1 MKRKTMAVISF
12 VAALLVFS
20 VAFMGYLLSPNY
32 KTITIKP
39 TKAIILE
46 IEGNVIELDKP
57 PVYEN
62 NQLLLPINTV
72 KKYLDKNIFWDEKA
86 KKVIITTQDKV
97 IKLIEG
103 KVSALVN
110 EKSVS
115 LNTSVKI
122 ISGTVYMPVDFLKDV
137 YRIDI
142 KYIKKYNIVI
152 IDYRDS
158 IKRIAEVIEKKAVVR
173 NDMSVK
179 APVIKWL
186 KEKDDLRI
194 FDEYE
199 KWYKV
204 RTDEGLIGYM
214 QKKDVKITAL
224 TSSIYTEY
232 KQEPIVPPAT
242 RIKKGKINLVWDYM
256 EGQVPDMSNVEK
268 IKGLD
273 VISPTW
279 FKLKNDD
286 IKISS
291 MADFKYLEWAKLNGY
306 SVWPLFSNN
315 CNTSLT
321 AQVLNDSSLREK
333 VIQELLVYVKLYK
346 LEGINIDFE
355 NLRIEDNVVFTQFVR
370 ELAPPLR
377 RLGVVLSVDVGVP
390 GGSDNWSKCYDR
402 KALAESVDYMMVMT
416 YDQHWGTSPI
426 SGSVAQYD
434 WVEDKIKLTLQD
446 VPASKLLLGLPFY
459 TREWKEDYGSDGKM
473 IGTPSS
479 IAISMEQAKQSI
491 KTNKAKIEWDE
502 SSGQYYAEYSKD
514 NSKYKIWIE
523 DEKSINLKSSLVH
536 KYQLAGAASW
546 RRGFETPN
554 IWAVLNKNLKGNIN
568 YTEWAKANDNYKNR

>member
-1 MKRKTMAVISF
+1 MAVISF
-12 VAALLVFS
+12 VAALLAFS
-20 VAFMGYLLSPNY
+20 AAVIGYILSPTY
-32 KTITIKP
+32 RTIETYPSKV
-39 TKAIILE
+39 TVLE
-46 IEGNVIELDKP
+46 IEGSIVESKVP
-57 PVYEN
+57 PIYEN
-62 NQLLLPINTV
+62 NQVLLPIDIV

-86 KKVIITTQDKV
+86 QKVIITTQDKV
-97 IKLIEG
+97 IKLMEG

-110 EKSVS
+110 EKPVTIS
-115 LNTSVKI
+115 TSVKI
-122 ISGTVYMPVDFLKDV
+122 VSGTVYMPIDFLKDV

-142 KYIKKYNIVI
+142 KYVNKYNKII

-158 IKRIAEVIEKKAVVR
+158 IKKIAEVIPKRAVVR
-173 NDMSVK
+173 NDMSIK

-186 KEKDDLRI
+186 KGKDGIRV

-204 RTDEGLIGYM
+204 RTEEGLIGYM

-232 KQEPIVPPAT
+232 KQEPVVPPAT
-242 RIKKGKINLVWDYM
+242 RILKGKINLVWDYM
-256 EGQVPDMSNVEK
+256 EGEAPNMSGVEK

-273 VISPTW
+273 VVSPTW
-279 FKLKNDD
+279 FRLTDKDTIINSL
-286 IKISS
+286 
-291 MADFKYLEWAKLNGY
+291 ADFKYLEWAKLNGY
-306 SVWPLFSNN
+306 TVWPLFSND
-315 CNTSLT
+315 SDT
-321 AQVLNDSSLREK
+321 ALASKVLNDSSLREK

-346 LEGINIDFE
+346 LEGINLDFE
-355 NLRIEDNVVFTQFVR
+355 NLKIEDKDVYTQFVR

-377 RLGVVLSVDVGVP
+377 QLGVILSVDVGVP
-390 GGSDNWSKCYDR
+390 GGSDNWSNCYDR
-402 KALAESVDYMMVMT
+402 KALSEAVDYMMVMT

-434 WVEDKIKLTLQD
+434 WVEEKVKLTLKE

-459 TREWKEDYGSDGKM
+459 SREWKEDYDTDGKM
-473 IGTPSS
+473 IGSPTSV
-479 IAISMEQAKQSI
+479 AISMEQAQDKIKSNNAKIQWDKQS
-491 KTNKAKIEWDE
+491 
-502 SSGQYYAEYSKD
+502 GQNYAEYTKG
-514 NSKYKIWIE
+514 NSKYKIWVE

-554 IWAVLNKNLKGNIN
+554 IWAVLHKNLKRNVN
-568 YTEWAKANDNYKNR
+568 YTEWAKANSSFKNR

>member
-1 MKRKTMAVISF
+1 MERKIIAVISF

-20 VAFMGYLLSPNY
+20 LALIGYFLSPTY
-32 KTITIKP
+32 KTISINPAKNT
-39 TKAIILE
+39 ILE
-46 IEGNVIELDKP
+46 IEGNVIELKEP
-57 PVYEN
+57 PIYEN
-62 NQLLLPINTV
+62 NQLLLPISTV

-97 IKLIEG
+97 IKLIAG
-103 KVSALVN
+103 KVSAFVN
-110 EKSVS
+110 EKPVTI
-115 LNTSVKI
+115 NTSVKI
-122 ISGTVYMPVDFLKDV
+122 VSGTVYMPVDFLKDV

-142 KYIKKYNIVI
+142 KYVKKYNIVI

-158 IKRIAEVIEKKAVVR
+158 IKRTAEIILKKAVVR
-173 NDMSVK
+173 NEMSIK

-186 KEKDDLRI
+186 KEKDSLRV

-204 RTDEGLIGYM
+204 RIDEGLIGYI

-232 KQEPIVPPAT
+232 KQEPAVPPAS
-242 RIKKGKINLVWDYM
+242 RIAKGKINLVWDYI
-256 EGQVPDMSNVEK
+256 EGQTPDMSSIQK

-279 FKLKNDD
+279 FRLKDKEIIIN
-286 IKISS
+286 SL
-291 MADFKYLEWAKLNGY
+291 ADFKYLEWAKLNGY
-306 SVWPLFSNN
+306 SVWPLLSNDSN
-315 CNTSLT
+315 SAL
-321 AQVLNDSSLREK
+321 ASKILNDSSLREK

-346 LEGINIDFE
+346 LEGINLDFE
-355 NLRIEDNVVFTQFVR
+355 NLKLEDKDVYTQFVR

-377 RLGVVLSVDVGVP
+377 QMGVILSVDVGVP

-402 KALAESVDYMMVMT
+402 KALAEVVDYVMVMT
-416 YDQHWGTSPI
+416 YDQHWGTSPV

-434 WVEDKIKLTLQD
+434 WVEDKIKLTLQE
-446 VPASKLLLGLPFY
+446 VPESKLLIGLPFY
-459 TREWKEDYGSDGKM
+459 TREWKEDYAADGKM
-473 IGTPSS
+473 IGKPSS
-479 IAISMEQAKQSI
+479 VAISMQEAQQSI
-491 KTNKAKIEWDE
+491 IDNKAKLEWDE
-502 SSGQYYAEYSKD
+502 SSGQYYAEYSKG

-523 DEKSINLKSSLVH
+523 DQKSINLKSSLVH

-546 RRGFETPN
+546 RRGYETPD
-554 IWAVLNKNLKGNIN
+554 IWAVLNKNLKGNVN
-568 YTEWAKANDNYKNR
+568 YTEWAKANDNTRNR